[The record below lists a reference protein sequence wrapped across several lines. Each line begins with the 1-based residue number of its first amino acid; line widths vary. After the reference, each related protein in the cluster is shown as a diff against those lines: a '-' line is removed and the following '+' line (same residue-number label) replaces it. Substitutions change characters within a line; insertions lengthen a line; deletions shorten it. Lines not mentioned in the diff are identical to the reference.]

1 VTSTFDIRA
10 RIAARVAAEFCDH
23 PKVSE
28 VWLEG
33 ALGAG
38 LAHARSDIDLRVV
51 FHDQPPALR
60 SRLVDGVRVDLA
72 TCTPAMIETLRSM
85 LGSFDVCFDDVA
97 RFRQVRTALGQLT
110 RLRTARRYTLT
121 GWQPVVT
128 GDNVAGYR
136 HWAVADRVEHVLSL
150 VEDLLGLT
158 TDHLYAEAE
167 VVRRQLEICLLG
179 LDVVAADQPLLGD
192 KWLPALWRRTNDG
205 PPPSLPAPSWNADDT
220 SWFPSVRKR
229 VTAALLRCWPDRTTA
244 EEPPPAG
251 TGELGWLPQR
261 YTDGWFL
268 RRGDER
274 IRLTPGQLTSWHQA
288 NREGG

>member
-1 VTSTFDIRA
+1 MTSAVDIRA
-10 RIAARVAAEFCDH
+10 RIAARVAAEFCDD

-51 FHDQPPALR
+51 FHDQPSALR

-72 TCTPAMIETLRSM
+72 ACTPAMIEPLRSM
-85 LGSFDVCFDDVA
+85 LGSFDVRFDDVE
-97 RFRQVRTALGQLT
+97 RFRQVRAALGQLT

-121 GWQPVVT
+121 GWQPAVT
-128 GDNVAGYR
+128 GDDVANYR
-136 HWAVADRVEHVLSL
+136 YWAVADRVEHVLSL

-179 LDVVAADQPLLGD
+179 LDVVAAGQPLLGD
-192 KWLPALWRRTNDG
+192 KWLPALWRRANDG
-205 PPPSLPAPSWNADDT
+205 PPPSLLAPCWNADDT

-229 VTAALLRCWPDRTTA
+229 VIAALLRCWPDRTTA

-268 RRGDER
+268 RCGDER
-274 IRLTPGQLTSWHQA
+274 IRLTPGQLTGWHRA
-288 NREGG
+288 NRQGG

>member
-1 VTSTFDIRA
+1 MTRSADIRTA
-10 RIAARVAAEFCDH
+10 IAARVAAELCGDRR
-23 PKVSE
+23 VSD

-51 FHDQPPALR
+51 FYDQPPALH

-72 TCTPAMIETLRSM
+72 ACTESMIEPLRSR
-85 LGSFDVCFDDVA
+85 LDSFDVRFDDVE
-97 RFRQVRTALGQLT
+97 RFRQVRAALGQLT
-110 RLRTARRYTLT
+110 RLRTARRYTPL
-121 GWQPVVT
+121 GWQPVAT
-128 GDNVAGYR
+128 ASEIACYR

-192 KWLPALWRRTNDG
+192 KWLPALWRRANDG

-274 IRLTPGQLTSWHQA
+274 IRLTPGQLTGWHRA
-288 NREGG
+288 NRQGG

>member
-1 VTSTFDIRA
+1 MTRSADIRTA
-10 RIAARVAAEFCDH
+10 IAARVAAELCDDRR
-23 PKVSE
+23 VSE

-51 FHDQPPALR
+51 FHDQPPTLR
-60 SRLVDGVRVDLA
+60 SRLVDGVRVDLTA
-72 TCTPAMIETLRSM
+72 CTHAMIQPLLSM
-85 LGSFDVCFDDVA
+85 LKSFDVRFDDFES
-97 RFRQVRTALGQLT
+97 FRQVRAALGQLT
-110 RLRTARRYTLT
+110 RLRTARRYTPA
-121 GWQPVVT
+121 GWQPVAT
-128 GDNVAGYR
+128 ADEIARYR
-136 HWAVADRVEHVLSL
+136 NWAVADRVEHVLSL

-167 VVRRQLEICLLG
+167 VVRRQLVTCLLG

-192 KWLPALWRRTNDG
+192 KWLPALWRRANDG
-205 PPPSLPAPSWNADDT
+205 PPPSLPTPFWYAEDT
-220 SWFPSVRKR
+220 SWFPAVRQR
-229 VTAALLRCWPDRTTA
+229 VTAALLQCWPDITTT
-244 EEPPPAG
+244 EEAPPPG

-274 IRLTPGQLTSWHQA
+274 IRLTPGQLTGWHRAIRQ
-288 NREGG
+288 GG